1 MTSVAKSHR
10 TSNVRSRSAAT
21 KGSAIVSAES
31 HTPAKCRIFSGQDLT
46 RKDQVTWAFG
56 PREPNPYQLEWEHLT
71 EAIRKDRPFN
81 EVKRGAYDSIILESV
96 VLHGVGAEKNPE
108 IADEAIRYLEKGIR
122 EMLARKA
129 MGADKPGPG
138 VLRMTVAIT
147 GVRKSKEGLK
157 PQHVLPVA
165 AVFRG
170 AQEVSGNVGTYIDTR
185 FEGEIVDS
193 VSAERVVA
201 IVAKGIEDTSK
212 RSGDVLDFEDV
223 QPTLDRWLGQLEE
236 NLERNLAAR

>member
-1 MTSVAKSHR
+1 MIRARLTLLMAVALILSATTSLAQR
-10 TSNVRSRSAAT
+10 TVKTAD
-21 KGSAIVSAES
+21 
-31 HTPAKCRIFSGQDLT
+31 FSGWMSNYETLT
-46 RKDQVTWAFG
+46 YDEERNAFIF
-56 PREPNPYQLEWEHLT
+56 E
-71 EAIRKDRPFN
+71 N

-193 VSAERVVA
+193 VSGERVVA